1 MSGMSHFL
9 LEYRYIDMDARG
21 RARADHL
28 DYLHRLKAEGTVVM
42 AGPLADTSGAVLVLD
57 VADEA
62 AVQDVIAGDPYT
74 REHATA
80 DHRIR
85 AWNVVIPAQG

>member
-9 LEYRYIDMDARG
+9 LEYRYADMDARG
-21 RARADHL
+21 RARAEHL
-28 DYLHRLKAEGTVVM
+28 EYLNRLQAEGTLVM

-57 VADEA
+57 VADED
-62 AVQDVIAGDPYT
+62 AVRDVIAGDPYT
-74 REHATA
+74 REQATT

-85 AWNVVIPAQG
+85 AWNVVVPAQG